1 MVNDRVKIL
10 VTDTN
15 MNILNKL
22 EHDLADF
29 GFDVYVENSASK
41 ILLSLKTNCFDLI
54 LLDVTIPELNV
65 LNIIE
70 SIHSINT
77 HTAIITTNDAAN
89 YDLAIET
96 VRRGAFDMLI
106 KPYETVSLIN
116 IIQDALDN
124 SAQIMQDKSIVEEIE
139 PTDNIYQFMIENSQ
153 DIQYILDDEGKFT
166 FINKIVE
173 TLLGYSRSE
182 LLGKHY
188 TELVYSDDLDKA
200 VFRLHD
206 KRSNNPLSQS
216 VELRLKCKKNNPGY
230 LYFEIMS
237 MAMPR
242 PINNEASEPST
253 ANKSMLNETA
263 TFGIAHDVTIRKKV
277 EQIVHKKASYDHLTS
292 LPNNILFHDR
302 LNLAI
307 AHAKRDDTVF
317 AVMYLDLDGFKAI
330 NDMYGHHIGDKV
342 LQTMSSRLLNC
353 LRESDTL
360 ARVGGDEFT
369 LLLPHVSNN
378 QEAAIIA
385 NKLTTSTNKPFMING
400 VKHRLSVSI
409 GIAFFPDDG
418 DSRELL
424 IQASDKAMYKIKNGQ
439 KNGYEFHR
447 QKVLN

>member
-1 MVNDRVKIL
+1 MVFDRVKIL

-15 MNILNKL
+15 MNILGKL
-22 EHDLADF
+22 KQDLDEY
-29 GFDVYVENSASK
+29 GYDVYVEDSASK
-41 ILLSLKTNCFDLI
+41 ILLSLKINCFDLI
-54 LLDVTIPELNV
+54 LLDVTIPKLNV
-65 LNIIE
+65 LDVIE
-70 SIHSINT
+70 SIHNINT
-77 HTAIITTNDAAN
+77 HTAIITSNDAAN

-106 KPYETVSLIN
+106 KPYETVSLITV
-116 IIQDALDN
+116 IQDALDN
-124 SAQIMQDKSIVEEIE
+124 SAQIMQDKSVAEEIE
-139 PTDNIYQFMIENSQ
+139 PADNIYQFMIENSQ
-153 DIQYILDDEGKFT
+153 DIQYILDREGKFT

-188 TELVYSDDLDKA
+188 TELVYPDDLDKA

-216 VELRLKCKKNNPGY
+216 VELRLKCKKNNTGY

-242 PINNEASEPST
+242 TINDEANEAST
-253 ANKSMLNETA
+253 TNKSTLNGTA

-277 EQIVHKKASYDHLTS
+277 EQIVHDKASYDHLTS
-292 LPNNILFHDR
+292 LPNNILFRDR

-307 AHAKRDDTVF
+307 AQAKRDDAVF
-317 AVMYLDLDGFKAI
+317 AVMYLDLDGFKTI
-330 NDMYGHHIGDKV
+330 NDIYGHHIGDKV
-342 LQTMSSRLLNC
+342 LQTMSSRLLKC

-369 LLLPHVSNN
+369 LLLPNVSNN
-378 QEAAIIA
+378 REAAIIA
-385 NKLTTSTNKPFMING
+385 NKLTASANKPFLINKE
-400 VKHRLSVSI
+400 KHRLSVSI
-409 GIAFFPDDG
+409 GIAFFPEDG
-418 DSRELL
+418 NSRELL

-447 QKVLN
+447 L